1 MASKKEKK
9 TKGKRKGGT
18 NIKNNYQKVKVV
30 VNTGEYK
37 TKGKGGKE
45 PAYNYPSSTHTT
57 LYVPPSPVPTPFYL
71 GSKEGGSP
79 TQLNNIIPPNNTPPI
94 NPPNNIPP
102 INTKVDTPIKT
113 IEKTKEQTTVKRPI
127 VIRPIMKTPIKTPYH
142 ILQPVN
148 IPTPIQSI
156 IKEGETTD
164 FRFTSPATPSLER
177 IPYNKEDYALST
189 GRLPS
194 SQERE
199 LERLER
205 QERAVAQSRLPVR
218 VGAKPR
224 GRPPGSK
231 NRPRNIGLPER
242 IAIA

>member
-1 MASKKEKK
+1 MARKEKK
-9 TKGKRKGGT
+9 TKGKRKGST

-45 PAYNYPSSTHTT
+45 PERPYNYPSSTHTT

-71 GSKEGGSP
+71 GSKEGVSP
-79 TQLNNIIPPNNTPPI
+79 TQLNNIIPPNNTT
-94 NPPNNIPP
+94 PP

-113 IEKTKEQTTVKRPI
+113 IEKVREPTIVKRPI

-148 IPTPIQSI
+148 IPSPIQSI

-177 IPYNKEDYALST
+177 IPYKEDYALST

-231 NRPRNIGLPER
+231 NRPRNLGPPER